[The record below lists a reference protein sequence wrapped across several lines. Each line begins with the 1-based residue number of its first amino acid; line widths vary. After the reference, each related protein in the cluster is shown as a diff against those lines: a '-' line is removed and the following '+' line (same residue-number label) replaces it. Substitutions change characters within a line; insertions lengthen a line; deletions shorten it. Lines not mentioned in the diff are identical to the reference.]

1 MDKLFKSSWFIK
13 IISFL
18 IALMLY
24 TMVATEQPAKN
35 SSAVLLGNMD
45 QSATLNENL
54 DAKYDKNKE
63 VLLGLPDS
71 VQVHIKGNSQQILKT
86 KFTTTRK
93 VFIDLTGKG
102 PGTYR
107 VSPQTS
113 GFPAGIKYSIAP
125 SAVTVT
131 LQKKVTRT
139 LPVSVDLINKDQMKN
154 GYKLGNPVLKP
165 NTVTVTGG
173 QKMVDAISFVKGI
186 INVKDVTGPV
196 NQQVS
201 LNAYDENGNQLDVNL
216 SPSDVRVTIPVESPS
231 KVVPIDVKITGT
243 PPDGKSV
250 QSVNLSNQT
259 VKLYGS
265 HDVID
270 NIDSIHDIPLDLG
283 SLDKNNQVQ
292 IKVPVPNGAE
302 KVEPDTITA
311 TVVFGQT
318 VTRTLA
324 DIPIVINDSP
334 NSNKNVTFGDPKGR
348 TVNVVLSGSKQILDQ
363 VKPSDIQVLIDISSL
378 SPGKHIVPLTL
389 VLPNYVDGV
398 LSQSTATIS
407 ISGGSA
413 GP

>member
-63 VLLGLPDS
+63 VLLGLPSS
-71 VQVHIKGNSQQILKT
+71 VQVHIKGNSEQILKT

-113 GFPAGIKYSIAP
+113 GFPSGVKYSIVP
-125 SAVTVT
+125 STVTIT

-139 LPVSVDLINKDQMKN
+139 LPVSIDLINKDQMKN
-154 GYKLGNPVLKP
+154 GYKLGDPELKP
-165 NTVTVTGG
+165 KTVTVTGG
-173 QKMVDAISFVKGI
+173 EKMVDSISFVKGI
-186 INVKDVTGPV
+186 LNVKDVTGPV
-196 NQQVS
+196 NQQIS

-216 SPSDVRVTIPVESPS
+216 SPSNVRVNIPVESPS
-231 KVVPIDVKITGT
+231 KVVPIDVKLTGT

-259 VKLYGS
+259 IKLFGS

-283 SLDKNNQVQ
+283 SLDKNNQIK
-292 IKVPVPNGAE
+292 IKVPVPNGAD
-302 KVEPDTITA
+302 KADPDTITA

-318 VTRTLA
+318 VTRTLT
-324 DIPIVINDSP
+324 DIPIVINDAP
-334 NSNKNVTFGDPKGR
+334 NSNQKVSFEDPKGR
-348 TVNVVLSGSKQILDQ
+348 SVNVVLSGAKQILNQ
-363 VKPSDIQVLIDISSL
+363 VKPSDIKALIDISSL
-378 SPGKHIVPLTL
+378 SSGKHIVPITL
-389 VLPNYVDGV
+389 VSPEFIDGA
-398 LSQSTATIS
+398 LSQSQATIT
-407 ISGGSA
+407 ISGDSSS
-413 GP
+413 P